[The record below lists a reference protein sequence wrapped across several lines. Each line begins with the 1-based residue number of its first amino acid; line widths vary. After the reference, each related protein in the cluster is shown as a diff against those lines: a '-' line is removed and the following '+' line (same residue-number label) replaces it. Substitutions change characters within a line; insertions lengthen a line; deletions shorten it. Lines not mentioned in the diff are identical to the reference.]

1 MRLCRADQP
10 VAEIGARAAQR
21 RNLQVLAVGA
31 GGIAIACLLAIG
43 WQDGWLRGE
52 QTAIALM
59 WLLPAV
65 EYLNPWLQ
73 GPQIGPVVTLFA
85 LLVLLRRAGPEA
97 QNASRGGT

>member
-1 MRLCRADQP
+1 MALRTAWL
-10 VAEIGARAAQR
+10 
-21 RNLQVLAVGA
+21 
-31 GGIAIACLLAIG
+31 GIAIACLLAIG